1 MAWHRENADLAQI
14 WTGSSYW
21 VQDHACQ
28 ALWAILSWS
37 SVGGLSKNTCFSGY
51 FRPDVE
57 QRLLRV
63 REDVFYD
70 YFYISSPMELF
81 SGQKTQR

>member
-21 VQDHACQ
+21 VQDHARQ

-37 SVGGLSKNTCFSGY
+37 SDGGLLKKTCFSGY

-57 QRLLRV
+57 QRLLRA
-63 REDVFYD
+63 REDVFYNQ
-70 YFYISSPMELF
+70 FLISSPMERF
-81 SGQKTQR
+81 SERKTRR